1 MELGVRLTGWTKG
14 VVKGL
19 KMSSTV
25 LKALKIIEEVGD
37 HRHGVALYDV
47 AAAVDLDRSTTYRLL
62 TTLVDAGYL
71 VRSEETKRYRLS
83 YKLISI
89 SRFLLADIGPED
101 LIRKKLEELSRL
113 TQEAAHF
120 SVLDGSQAVIRLR
133 AKGSHLLSVAFK
145 IGDRS
150 DLHCTSIGKVL
161 LAHQD
166 ERFIETILSR
176 PLPKVASQTITDPD
190 QLRLELEKVRK
201 QGYAFDELEFAEDM
215 CCVAAPLFGP
225 RGKLLGGV
233 NLSGPRTRLGAER
246 LVELAQIL
254 IKATKEL
261 SETMIGDE
269 RGGTISE

>member
-1 MELGVRLTGWTKG
+1 MSVHLTGWTK
-14 VVKGL
+14 VVKGV

-37 HRHGVALYDV
+37 HRHGVALSDV

-62 TTLVDAGYL
+62 STLVDAGYL

-83 YKLISI
+83 YKLVSI

-166 ERFIETILSR
+166 ERFIENILSR
-176 PLPKVASQTITDPD
+176 PLPKVASQTITDPGL
-190 QLRLELEKVRK
+190 LRKELEKVRK

-225 RGKLLGGV
+225 RGKLIGGL
-233 NLSGPRTRLGAER
+233 NLSGPRTRLRPER

-254 IKATKEL
+254 IKATNEL

-269 RGGTISE
+269 RGGTIPEQ